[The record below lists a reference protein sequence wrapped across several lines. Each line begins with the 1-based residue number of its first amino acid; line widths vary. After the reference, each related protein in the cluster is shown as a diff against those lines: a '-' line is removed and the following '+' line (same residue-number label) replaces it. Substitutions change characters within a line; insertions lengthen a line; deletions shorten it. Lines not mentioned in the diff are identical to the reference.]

1 MFEKKVKETKEV
13 TKKKIKKAPEKKGIL
28 GIVLVPL
35 LPSASILSRMKRRLR
50 PTMALGRCSRQ

>member
-13 TKKKIKKAPEKKGIL
+13 TKKKVKKAPEKKGIL

-35 LPSASILSRMKRRLR
+35 LLTVVLVGAIYVLMGKLSENEML
-50 PTMALGRCSRQ
+50 